1 MNLVTLGSW
10 VAIIAFSAIS
20 LFQIALIA
28 GAPWGEYAVGGA
40 HKGKLPV
47 SFRVGSAFTL
57 ALYAGIVGHYLA
69 QAGVLTKF
77 LDAGLN
83 GIANWA
89 LVVLNVFSL
98 LANSLTQSQKEKTV
112 WAPVAFV
119 ILLASLLVAIG

>member
-1 MNLVTLGSW
+1 MAELRWASSGGLNIWLCKKS
-10 VAIIAFSAIS
+10 
-20 LFQIALIA
+20 
-28 GAPWGEYAVGGA
+28 APWGEYAFGGP
-40 HKGKLPV
+40 HKGKLPI

-57 ALYAGIVGHYLA
+57 ALYVGIVGHYLA

-98 LANSLTQSQKEKTV
+98 LANSLTQSQKEKTI

>member
-1 MNLVTLGSW
+1 M
-10 VAIIAFSAIS
+10 
-20 LFQIALIA
+20 
-28 GAPWGEYAVGGA
+28 
-40 HKGKLPV
+40 
-47 SFRVGSAFTL
+47 
-57 ALYAGIVGHYLA
+57 
-69 QAGVLTKF
+69 LTKF

-98 LANSLTQSQKEKTV
+98 LANSLTRSQKEKTI

>member
-10 VAIIAFSAIS
+10 IAIIAFSAVS

-28 GAPWGEYAVGGA
+28 GAPWGEYAFGGA
-40 HKGKLPV
+40 HKGKLPIY
-47 SFRVGSAFTL
+47 FRIGSAITL
-57 ALYAGIVGHYLA
+57 ALYIGIVGHYLA

-83 GIANWA
+83 GIVNWA
-89 LVVLNVFSL
+89 LVVLNFFSL
-98 LANSLTQSQKEKTV
+98 LANSLTQSQKEKTL

>member
-1 MNLVTLGSW
+1 MNLVSLGAW
-10 VAIIAFSAIS
+10 TAIIAFSVVS

-28 GAPWGEYAVGGA
+28 GAPWGEYAFGGQ
-40 HKGKLPV
+40 HKGKLPT
-47 SFRVGSAFTL
+47 SFRAGSAFTL
-57 ALYAGIVGHYLA
+57 LLYVGIVGHYLA

-98 LANSLTQSQKEKTV
+98 LANSLTQSQKEKTI

>member
-1 MNLVTLGSW
+1 MNLVTLGAW
-10 VAIIAFSAIS
+10 VAIIAFSAVS

-28 GAPWGEYAVGGA
+28 GAPWGEYAFGGA

-57 ALYAGIVGHYLA
+57 TLYIGIVGHYLA
-69 QAGVLTKF
+69 QVGVLTKF

-98 LANSLTQSQKEKTV
+98 LANSLTQSQKEKTL

>member
-10 VAIIAFSAIS
+10 VAIIAFSAVS

-28 GAPWGEYAVGGA
+28 GAPGGEYAFGGA
-40 HKGKLPV
+40 YKGKLPV

-57 ALYAGIVGHYLA
+57 ALYVGIVGHYLA

-89 LVVLNVFSL
+89 LVALNVFSL
-98 LANSLTQSQKEKTV
+98 LANSLTQSQKEKTI

>member
-10 VAIIAFSAIS
+10 VAIIAFSVIS
-20 LFQIALIA
+20 LFQMALIA
-28 GAPWGEYAVGGA
+28 GAPWGEYACGGA

-89 LVVLNVFSL
+89 LVVLNVVSL

-119 ILLASLLVAIG
+119 LLLASLLVAIG